1 MTWIALDDGRKRL
14 FALGGLGRGTVST
27 PPEASN
33 PRYAMPRG
41 TLMIETSLTGEER
54 PERLVGFAARDQPAK
69 RAFELRLVPGGG
81 VTMVHAFG
89 PDVRHIALGPKHEL
103 QIVTLRIT
111 YSWDVSARQARLSIE
126 QPGEISVATK
136 TLNDPLPMLIGD
148 LFELFHPTTPQSNAM
163 VFAALSTDVEPL
175 GPTPSIAPSA
185 PIATAFGWKA
195 LGDLHRGDTVLGQE
209 GFSEPILYNIQRD
222 VPAAGSF
229 RPIRLRAPYFGLRS
243 DVVVA
248 PSQQIVISGS
258 HVEYLYGCEAVRVP
272 AAHLVNGT
280 AARLAPSGP
289 VIRYAA
295 ALMPNNDR
303 LTISGGLFE
312 SLFLGRQRRNAE
324 LMRLSQ
330 LADVP
335 RINLPEHRAPTDP
348 VLDAFEAITLAEL
361 RAA

>member
-1 MTWIALDDGRKRL
+1 MTWIALDDRRKCL
-14 FALGGLGRGTVST
+14 FDPKGLGGRATVT
-27 PPEASN
+27 PPILD
-33 PRYAMPRG
+33 PRRALPRG

-54 PERLVGFAARDQPAK
+54 PERLIGFSATDRPAK
-69 RAFELRLVPGGG
+69 RDFELRLVPGGG

-89 PDVRHIALGPKHEL
+89 PDVRHIALEPKHGQ

-111 YSWDVSARQARLSIE
+111 YSWDVSTHQARLSIE
-126 QPGEISVATK
+126 QPGDIGVATK
-136 TLNDPLPMLIGD
+136 TLDDPLPMLMSD
-148 LFELFHPTTPQSNAM
+148 LYMLFQSDAARSNAM
-163 VFAALSTDVEPL
+163 VFAALSTKVEPL
-175 GPTPSIAPSA
+175 GPAPSIAPNA
-185 PIATAFGWKA
+185 PVATAFGWKG
-195 LGDLHRGDTVLGQE
+195 LGDLRRGDTVLGPE
-209 GFSEPILYNIQRD
+209 GFSEPVLYNIQRD

-229 RPIRLRAPYFGLRS
+229 RPIRLRAPYFGLRG

-280 AARLAPSGP
+280 AARLAPTGP
-289 VIRYAA
+289 IVRYAA
-295 ALMPNNDR
+295 ALMPHNER
-303 LTISGGLFE
+303 LTVAGGCFE
-312 SLFLGRQRRNAE
+312 SLYIGRQRRNAD

-330 LADVP
+330 LASAP
-335 RINLPEHRAPTDP
+335 RINLPEHRAPSEP